1 MCTCVDFLHG
11 CLQQFWSSLGVRQN
25 DGPNTRMTFL
35 GLVIDTIA
43 QEIQVPSDKMAT
55 VMDKLD
61 NALSKRKL
69 KLRQLQSL
77 LGSLNFICKAVHPG
91 RAFLRR
97 LFDLTSGV
105 QKPHYRV
112 RISSGARADML
123 AWKNFLTHFNGCHIP
138 REDLTFQPHFAFV
151 H

>member
-1 MCTCVDFLHG
+1 
-11 CLQQFWSSLGVRQN
+11 
-25 DGPNTRMTFL
+25 MTFL

-43 QEIQVPSDKMAT
+43 QKIQVPSDKIAT
-55 VMDKLD
+55 VMGKLD
-61 NALSKRKL
+61 IALSKRKL
-69 KLRQLQSL
+69 KLRELQSL

-123 AWKNFLTHFNGCHIP
+123 AWKNFLTHFNGSVIFPGNIWHSSHTLHLYTDSSAEIGFGEFLGGHWTH
-138 REDLTFQPHFAFV
+138 R
-151 H
+151 